1 MVRTHCD
8 LVDSIY
14 EQEDLIVR
22 AHRRQVDSMMQL
34 VKEEVALLHAI
45 ENDQVS
51 IDDWLV
57 KLSDILSRKEEA
69 ITTLKGNLSA
79 FKQALQKE
87 EELSHSIDLN
97 KARKK

>member
-57 KLSDILSRKEEA
+57 KLSDILSRKKR
-69 ITTLKGNLSA
+69 L
-79 FKQALQKE
+79 
-87 EELSHSIDLN
+87 
-97 KARKK
+97 